1 MCNLLAEAEEAVVE
15 GVASSYSL
23 LTQREPQHQV
33 KLHVVQLSEAH
44 TDPVS
49 MSTEQGPVEPTKGPR
64 DGHCPLDNDHDQSL
78 AHPPRHEPPRG
89 PRGQEPSK
97 F

>member
-33 KLHVVQLSEAH
+33 MLHVVQLSVAH
-44 TDPVS
+44 TDPVG
-49 MSTEQGPVEPTKGPR
+49 MSRVSESAQAVKCHSETGTCLRSQPR
-64 DGHCPLDNDHDQSL
+64 VLPG
-78 AHPPRHEPPRG
+78 AR
-89 PRGQEPSK
+89 
-97 F
+97 

>member
-33 KLHVVQLSEAH
+33 KLHVLQLSEAH

-49 MSTEQGPVEPTKGPR
+49 MSTEQGPAEPTKGPR
-64 DGHCPLDNDHDQSL
+64 DGYCPLDKLVLSCKSPGAGKTYGRNVI
-78 AHPPRHEPPRG
+78 AW
-89 PRGQEPSK
+89 
-97 F
+97 

>member
-49 MSTEQGPVEPTKGPR
+49 MSTEQGPAEPTKGPSDKLVLSCKSPGAGKTYGR
-64 DGHCPLDNDHDQSL
+64 NVI
-78 AHPPRHEPPRG
+78 AW
-89 PRGQEPSK
+89 
-97 F
+97 